1 MIVET
6 PYRVIYGDT
15 DQMGVVYYANYL
27 RLFEM
32 GRNEYLRGSEMTY
45 REIEA
50 RGFFLPVVSASL
62 RYRRPAR
69 YDDLITVRTAI
80 VAVRGAR
87 ITFNYQIV
95 HEDGT
100 LLVEGE
106 TQHANTDADGKV
118 TRLTPDIVELLKPV
132 EVLG

>member
-32 GRNEYLRGSEMTY
+32 GRNEYLRGSAMTY
-45 REIEA
+45 RDIEA
-50 RGFFLPVVSASL
+50 RGLFLPVVSASV

-69 YDDLITVRTAI
+69 YDDLVTVRTRI
-80 VAVRGAR
+80 VSVKGAR
-87 ITFNYQIV
+87 VNFSYEIV
-95 HEDGT
+95 DEEGT

-106 TQHANTDADGKV
+106 TQHANTDKRGKPVRLPAD
-118 TRLTPDIVELLKPV
+118 IIELLKP
-132 EVLG
+132 EQE